1 LTACRDGVQ
10 PTPPDAAALQARAA
24 YCTTI
29 VDGQIAAWDTRDP
42 ERIREVYTDDIVHF
56 DNGPGLAGIDKVISM
71 SEMMFR
77 AFPEW
82 PMAPGDTYISAD
94 KCAGEWVVWDIMS
107 FTQDEPGVEFD
118 VLETRDDK
126 ISYWRL
132 LYDQAFYEHWW
143 DSEQI
148 DVAFL
153 NAYAEAWSSGDPD
166 QVAQRYARNGVI
178 EDTLLGVM
186 AKGRNRIATYATN
199 FLEISPNGQWSLD
212 HMFGEG
218 DEIEMP
224 DPKDARNPSDGG
236 VFSVNTTARDGT
248 PCTLRMM
255 VILTPDDDGYIQ
267 HQEVF
272 WDAESLSS
280 CGWSN

>member
-1 LTACRDGVQ
+1 MTCARPLRCLTLGVILITLTACRDGVQ

-132 LYDQAFYEHWW
+132 LYDQAFY
-143 DSEQI
+143 
-148 DVAFL
+148 
-153 NAYAEAWSSGDPD
+153 
-166 QVAQRYARNGVI
+166 
-178 EDTLLGVM
+178 
-186 AKGRNRIATYATN
+186 
-199 FLEISPNGQWSLD
+199 
-212 HMFGEG
+212 
-218 DEIEMP
+218 
-224 DPKDARNPSDGG
+224 
-236 VFSVNTTARDGT
+236 
-248 PCTLRMM
+248 
-255 VILTPDDDGYIQ
+255 
-267 HQEVF
+267 
-272 WDAESLSS
+272 
-280 CGWSN
+280 